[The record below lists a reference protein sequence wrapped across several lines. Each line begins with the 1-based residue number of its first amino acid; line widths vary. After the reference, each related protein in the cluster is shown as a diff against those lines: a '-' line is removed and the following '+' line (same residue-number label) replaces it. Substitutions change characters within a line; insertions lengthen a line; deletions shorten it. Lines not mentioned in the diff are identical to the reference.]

1 MLTTRMK
8 SQPQYPPLEW
18 DRKGRQHIVFVSA
31 EDPALAR
38 HLFEDPPEGDLT
50 LIHVSEDAESNASGW
65 QVSLP
70 PGSTRRV
77 TRRLDSALQ
86 KLHESLD
93 QARMGAR
100 LYLVGSE
107 DIIWQASKVADR
119 FGMGSDAV
127 RRHRLGTLAR
137 PVYCVH
143 CRTTTRGVRT
153 NVADCSGCGRALFVR
168 DHFSRHQGAYMGF
181 QVDAEKPGEL
191 PPIEEVYR

>member
-1 MLTTRMK
+1 V
-8 SQPQYPPLEW
+8 
-18 DRKGRQHIVFVSA
+18 I
-31 EDPALAR
+31 
-38 HLFEDPPEGDLT
+38 HL
-50 LIHVSEDAESNASGW
+50 SEDAEANASGW

-70 PGSTRRV
+70 PGSKRRV

-93 QARMGAR
+93 QASMGAR
-100 LYLVGSE
+100 LYLVGNE

-119 FGMGSDAV
+119 FGMGADAV

-168 DHFSRHQGAYMGF
+168 DHFSRHLGAYMGF
-181 QVDAEKPGEL
+181 QIDARSPASCRRSRSL
-191 PPIEEVYR
+191 PMTTNATALSAVIYKVERARARCPASSP